1 VTGSVQEG
9 TGTLEGNKL
18 RVQWQTLEALRWQ
31 SQGAIEYTVTT
42 LGELYGWRTV
52 DRYVGTG
59 REAAFPKE
67 KQASNDSQDTGG
79 GPRGAPPV
87 ACSTRGVTSA

>member
-1 VTGSVQEG
+1 MQWIVTGSVQEG

-18 RVQWQTLEALRWQ
+18 RVQWQTLEALRGQ

-42 LGELYGWRTV
+42 LGELHGWRTM
-52 DRYVGTG
+52 DGYAGTG

-67 KQASNDSQDTGG
+67 K
-79 GPRGAPPV
+79 
-87 ACSTRGVTSA
+87 